1 MLFNFLKKILA
12 LAKTIVILLLLVFI
26 TILMINNREIVAI
39 RGYSP
44 ILPFEFQAP
53 IFVVIFVFFVFGFL
67 CGYLLFGAKT
77 ISKKI
82 FRKKNF
88 LKR

>member
-1 MLFNFLKKILA
+1 MLLNFLKKILA
-12 LAKTIVILLLLVFI
+12 ITKTIIILLLLVVI
-26 TILMINNREIVAI
+26 TILMINNREIIAI

-53 IFVVIFVFFVFGFL
+53 IFVVIFVFFVSGFL
-67 CGYLLFGAKT
+67 CGYLLFGAKA

-82 FRKKNF
+82 FRKKSL

>member
-1 MLFNFLKKILA
+1 MLFNFLKQAIAITKI
-12 LAKTIVILLLLVFI
+12 IVVLLLLVVI
-26 TILMINNREIVAI
+26 TILMINNREIIAI

-67 CGYLLFGAKT
+67 CGYLLFGVKT

-82 FRKKNF
+82 FRKKNL
-88 LKR
+88 LKK